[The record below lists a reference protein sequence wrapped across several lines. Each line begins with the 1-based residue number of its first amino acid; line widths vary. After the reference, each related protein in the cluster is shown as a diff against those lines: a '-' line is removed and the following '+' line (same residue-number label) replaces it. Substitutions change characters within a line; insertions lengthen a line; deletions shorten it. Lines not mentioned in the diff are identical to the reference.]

1 MAGKLDQ
8 GRDQEQYI
16 GEVSS
21 HLAPLLR
28 PLERRRRSAAA
39 DVPAVDEAMDKKSEN
54 QRRADTVNKA
64 LCGRHSDIS
73 F

>member
-8 GRDQEQYI
+8 GRDQEQYC
-16 GEVSS
+16 EVSS
-21 HLAPLLR
+21 HLAPLLG

-39 DVPAVDEAMDKKSEN
+39 DVPAVDEAMDEKSEN
-54 QRRADTVNKA
+54 QRRADTVDKA
-64 LCGRHSDIS
+64 LCGRHSGIS